1 MMFQV
6 NLLKNIFK
14 GVILIWLEKKK
25 HEEVVSPV
33 PETEEK
39 KGFKKVIKNI
49 DEKKITRI
57 AGVVIGIVNFFD
69 N

>member
-1 MMFQV
+1 MAR
-6 NLLKNIFK
+6 
-14 GVILIWLEKKK
+14 KKK

-39 KGFKKVIKNI
+39 KGFKKVIKNL

>member
-1 MMFQV
+1 MAR
-6 NLLKNIFK
+6 
-14 GVILIWLEKKK
+14 KKK

-33 PETEEK
+33 HKTEEK
-39 KGFKKVIKNI
+39 KGFKKVIKNL

>member
-1 MMFQV
+1 MSR
-6 NLLKNIFK
+6 
-14 GVILIWLEKKK
+14 KKK
-25 HEEVVSPV
+25 RQEVVVSE
-33 PETEEK
+33 PETEEE
-39 KGFKKVIKNI
+39 KGFKKVIKNL

>member
-1 MMFQV
+1 M
-6 NLLKNIFK
+6 
-14 GVILIWLEKKK
+14 KKQ
-25 HEEVVSPV
+25 EEVATPLS
-33 PETEEK
+33 ETEEK
-39 KGFKKVIKNI
+39 KGFKKVIKNL